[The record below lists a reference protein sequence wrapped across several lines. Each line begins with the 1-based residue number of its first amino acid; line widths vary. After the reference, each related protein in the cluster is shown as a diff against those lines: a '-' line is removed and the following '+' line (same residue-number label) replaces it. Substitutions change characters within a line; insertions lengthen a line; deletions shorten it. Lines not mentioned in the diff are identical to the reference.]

1 MGSLIK
7 NDVIVFGVLMLILGI
22 IFSTSSSEKKG
33 WKVFY
38 GIIPPLFLCYFIP
51 GILNSAHIIAGSQS
65 ALPKMASSY
74 LLPASLVLLTL
85 SLDLQALGKLG
96 GKALLLFFSGTLGV
110 ILGGPISLYLCK
122 ILQPSAFQGGGAGEV
137 WRGMAAIAGSWIGG
151 GANQVAMR
159 DIFGPS
165 ADLFSIMIAV
175 DVFMSNLLMAGL
187 LFFAGRNEAVNRF
200 LKADTTALDMV
211 KKRMQEI
218 QISTSR
224 IASVTDMMKMA
235 AAAFFSVAV
244 SHAAGNSLG
253 PYFKTN
259 WPGLDRFSLSSSFFW
274 VILTA
279 SAMGILLSLTP
290 LKKLEGAGASKIGTV
305 LLYILVAT
313 IGMQM
318 DITSIFNYPIYFLI
332 GFIWILV
339 HIAVLLVFAKLSK
352 SPFFFVAVGS
362 QANIGGAASAPAV
375 ASAFDPS
382 LASVGALLAVLGYAV
397 GTYGAYLCALIMQ
410 AVY

>member
-1 MGSLIK
+1 MSSLIK
-7 NDVIVFGVLMLILGI
+7 NDVIVFGVLMLILGV

-33 WKVFY
+33 WKMFY

-51 GILNSAHIIAGSQS
+51 GILNSAGIISGSQS

-85 SLDLQALGKLG
+85 SLDIQALRKLG
-96 GKALLLFFSGTLGV
+96 GKALLIFFAGTLGV

-122 ILQPSAFQGGGAGEV
+122 IIQPSAFQGVGAEEV

-175 DVFMSNLLMAGL
+175 DVIMANLLMAGL
-187 LFFAGRNEAVNRF
+187 LFFAGRNEGVNRF

-224 IASVTDMMKMA
+224 IASVTDIMKMA

-244 SHAAGNSLG
+244 SHAAGNFLG

-259 WPGLDRFSLSSSFFW
+259 WPELDRLSLSSSFFW
-274 VILTA
+274 VILTV
-279 SAMGILLSLTP
+279 STLGILLSFTR

-305 LLYILVAT
+305 LLYILVTT

-318 DITSIFNYPIYFLI
+318 DITSIFNYPIYFLM

-339 HIAVLLVFAKLSK
+339 HIAILLVFAKLSK

-362 QANIGGAASAPAV
+362 QANIGGAASAPVV

>member
-1 MGSLIK
+1 MSSLIK
-7 NDVIVFGVLMLILGI
+7 NDVIVFGLLMLILGV

-33 WKVFY
+33 WKMFY

-51 GILNSAHIIAGSQS
+51 GILNSAGIISGSQS

-85 SLDLQALGKLG
+85 SLDIQALRKLG
-96 GKALLLFFSGTLGV
+96 GKALLIFFAGTLGV

-122 ILQPSAFQGGGAGEV
+122 IIQPSAFQGVGAEEV

-175 DVFMSNLLMAGL
+175 DVIMANLLMAGL
-187 LFFAGRNEAVNRF
+187 LFFASRNEGVNRF
-200 LKADTTALDMV
+200 LKADTTALDLV

-224 IASVTDMMKMA
+224 IASVTDIMKMA

-244 SHAAGNSLG
+244 SHAAGNFLG

-259 WPGLDRFSLSSSFFW
+259 WPELDRFSLSSSFFW
-274 VILTA
+274 VILTV
-279 SAMGILLSLTP
+279 STLGILLSFTP

-318 DITSIFNYPIYFLI
+318 DITSIFNYPIYFLM

-339 HIAVLLVFAKLSK
+339 HIAILLVFAKLSK

-362 QANIGGAASAPAV
+362 QANIGGAASAPVV